1 MGSVDFDDYNKLL
14 LKKRSEVTTDGIT
27 FLKTIRIAKE
37 TKEAVGEA
45 RTTLEEAKEE
55 VNNLT
60 QSGAETAAL
69 ENAKT
74 ALEKA
79 KTALANAETA
89 AETAAKAKTAL
100 EQVEEEAKTA
110 LKEEEAKTALKEEE
124 AAAAAAAVKP
134 KSSYLWRGGKRRKTR
149 RVKSSRTK
157 KCKKKRTN
165 PSCRRRLRKK

>member
-60 QSGAETAAL
+60 QSGAETEAL

-110 LKEEEAKTALKEEE
+110 LKEEE
-124 AAAAAAAVKP
+124 AAAAAAVKP